1 MVHQITSKEE
11 YDSTIKDA
19 NVLVVIDFYATW
31 CGPCRTIS
39 PKLESFAATYAGK
52 MQAYK
57 VDVDELDD
65 VAEREEIS
73 AMPTFLFYKG
83 GSRVDI
89 VVGASE
95 SKLMATIEKHI

>member
-1 MVHQITSKEE
+1 
-11 YDSTIKDA
+11 
-19 NVLVVIDFYATW
+19 
-31 CGPCRTIS
+31 
-39 PKLESFAATYAGK
+39 